1 MIEIMIL
8 VILFS
13 AILCFYRVVKGPTV
27 LDRIAATDSI
37 GVMALI
43 ILVLLSFYYQ
53 RIIFIDVALVYGL
66 LLFVDVLIMAKYF
79 GKKKEGEGD

>member
-1 MIEIMIL
+1 MIEAIIL

-13 AILCFYRVVKGPTV
+13 TLLCSYRLAKGPTV
-27 LDRIAATDSI
+27 LDRIAAADSI

-53 RIIFIDVALVYGL
+53 RQIFIDVALAYGL
-66 LLFVDVLIMAKYF
+66 LLFIDVLIMAKYF
-79 GKKKEGEGD
+79 GKKEGENN